1 MRKVGKGGGD
11 GYGRAGR
18 TGGIGGAGGGGDAV
32 LKLTMLAVGSDGDR
46 GGVWEV

>member
-1 MRKVGKGGGD
+1 MVMAELEGLVVL
-11 GYGRAGR
+11 AGP
-18 TGGIGGAGGGGDAV
+18 GGGGDAV